1 MPSSAV
7 SASEAPGTQE
17 LSRED
22 GLTVRGFAVEVV
34 EGAPPARHQATGA
47 SCAIGA
53 HPSNDLVIDDPT
65 VSRFHCELTAL
76 RQAVRIRDGG
86 SRNGTIVDG
95 MRIHDAELREGSVIR
110 LGRAALRFTTTV
122 DHVALPRSPRDHF
135 GPLVGA
141 SPAMRA
147 LFALCERAAAS
158 DVTVLIEGETGT
170 GKGAAAEAIHAA
182 SARRDRP
189 FVVVDCGALSPTLL
203 DSELFGHERGAF
215 TGADARRIGAFEEAD
230 GGTIFLDEIGELPAD
245 LQPKLLRVLENRE
258 VRRLGQNGWQPVDL
272 RIIAATNRDLRAEVN
287 AGRFRSDLYY
297 RLAVLKLAVPPLRQH
312 PDDLAR
318 TIGAILGGLR
328 ATPEAAAAL
337 TAPDVI
343 ARLARAAWPG
353 NVRELRNYLE
363 QAIVLESTPP
373 LGAAAIAAAPAI
385 IDASEPYAAARER
398 SLAAFERGYVLA
410 LLRAHRGNVAAA
422 AAAAGMARVYL
433 YRLIRR
439 HDLKR

>member
-1 MPSSAV
+1 MSDP
-7 SASEAPGTQE
+7 PGTEE
-17 LSRED
+17 LSRD
-22 GLTVRGFAVEVV
+22 GAVTVRGFAVEVV
-34 EGAPPARHQATGA
+34 EGAPPTRHQATA
-47 SCAIGA
+47 ATFAIGA
-53 HPSNDLVIDDPT
+53 HPSNDLVIDDAT
-65 VSRFHCELTAL
+65 VSRFHCELVAL
-76 RQAVRIRDGG
+76 PHAVRIRDGG

-95 MRIHDAELREGSVIR
+95 MRVHDAELREGSVIR

-122 DHVALPRSPRDHF
+122 DHVALPLSPRAHF
-135 GPLVGA
+135 GPLVGG

-147 LFALCERAAAS
+147 LFALCERAAQS

-170 GKGAAAEAIHAA
+170 GKGAAAEAIHAT

-189 FVVVDCGALSPTLL
+189 FVVVDCGALSPSLL
-203 DSELFGHERGAF
+203 DSELFGHEKGAF

-230 GGTIFLDEIGELPAD
+230 GGTIFLDEIGELSAD

-258 VRRLGQNGWQPVDL
+258 VRRLGQNGWQAVDL

-297 RLAVLKLAVPPLRQH
+297 RLAVLKIGVPPLRQH
-312 PDDLAR
+312 PDDLGLTVR
-318 TIGAILGGLR
+318 AILGGLR
-328 ATPEAAAAL
+328 APAAAITAL
-337 TAPDVI
+337 TEPEFI
-343 ARLARAAWPG
+343 ARLGRAAWPG

-363 QAIVLESTPP
+363 QALALETPPP
-373 LGAAAIAAAPAI
+373 LGTPAAIAAPVT
-385 IDASEPYAAARER
+385 IDPGVPYATARER
-398 SLAAFERGYVLA
+398 SLADFERGYVGA

-439 HDLKR
+439 HGLKR